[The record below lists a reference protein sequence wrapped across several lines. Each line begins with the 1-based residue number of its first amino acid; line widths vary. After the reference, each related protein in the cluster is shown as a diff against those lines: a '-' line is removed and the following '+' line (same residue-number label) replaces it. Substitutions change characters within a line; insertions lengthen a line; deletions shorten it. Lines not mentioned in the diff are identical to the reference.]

1 MPSIGFPGS
10 SEVKESAY
18 NAANLVRSL
27 GQEDPLEKGEVPST
41 SLQIMG
47 GMGSGGREVREGGDI
62 CIHIADSLCCTAET
76 NTAWSKNYNTIKNKN
91 KNFKLYFKEKNVAID
106 FSSVGTHIAKE
117 IHRKVN
123 KR

>member
-1 MPSIGFPGS
+1 M
-10 SEVKESAY
+10 
-18 NAANLVRSL
+18 
-27 GQEDPLEKGEVPST
+27 
-41 SLQIMG
+41 
-47 GMGSGGREVREGGDI
+47 
-62 CIHIADSLCCTAET
+62 
-76 NTAWSKNYNTIKNKN
+76 N